1 VKIRHYAKRQTVTK
15 NPRFAQLFFGTLQ
28 NRSVSAVSSKQKS
41 KKSKMNITI
50 IGASAG
56 IGLETVKRGLNR
68 NHSITTLSRSEIQLE
83 EKNSLKMIIGDATNK
98 ADLLNSIQNADA
110 IIITLGTVK
119 NMKATTLFSDF
130 AKLIV
135 EIHREKKIGV
145 PIIFV
150 TGFGAGE
157 SKNYV
162 SWIVKMFLKYFLKD
176 VYADK
181 TKMEEIITNSD
192 LNWTV
197 VRPGR
202 LLDKELT
209 EKYRI
214 ENKLFKGINI
224 GGINRADVA
233 DFLIKQAEKQTELK
247 KYIAISEK

>member
-1 VKIRHYAKRQTVTK
+1 MK
-15 NPRFAQLFFGTLQ
+15 
-28 NRSVSAVSSKQKS
+28 
-41 KKSKMNITI
+41 ITI

-68 NHSITTLSRSEIQLE
+68 NHSITTLSRSEVGIE
-83 EKNSLKMIIGDATNK
+83 EKKSLNMILGDATNK

-110 IIITLGTVK
+110 LIITLGTGR
-119 NMKATTLFSDF
+119 NMKTTTLFSDF

-135 EIHREKKIGV
+135 EIDREKKIDV
-145 PIIFV
+145 PFIFV

-157 SKNYV
+157 SKYYV
-162 SWIVKMFLKYFLKD
+162 TWLVKMFLKYFLKD

-214 ENKLFKGINI
+214 ENTLFKGINI

-233 DFLIKQAEKQTELK
+233 DFLIKQAEKQTEIK
-247 KYIAISEK
+247 KYIALSAQ

>member
-1 VKIRHYAKRQTVTK
+1 
-15 NPRFAQLFFGTLQ
+15 
-28 NRSVSAVSSKQKS
+28 
-41 KKSKMNITI
+41 MNITI
-50 IGASAG
+50 IGASVG
-56 IGLETVKRGLNR
+56 IGLETVKRGLDR
-68 NHSITTLSRSEIQLE
+68 NHSITTLSRSGIEIE
-83 EKNSLKMIIGDATNK
+83 EKKSLKVILGDATNK
-98 ADLLNSIQNADA
+98 ADLLSSIQNADA
-110 IIITLGTVK
+110 IIVTLGTSK
-119 NMKATTLFSDF
+119 NMNATTLFSDF
-130 AKLIV
+130 AQLMV
-135 EIHREKKIGV
+135 EIHKENKIDI
-145 PIIFV
+145 PFIFV

-162 SWIVKMFLKYFLKD
+162 PWLVKMFLKYFLKD

-209 EKYRI
+209 EKYRV

-247 KYIAISEK
+247 KYVALSEK

>member
-1 VKIRHYAKRQTVTK
+1 
-15 NPRFAQLFFGTLQ
+15 
-28 NRSVSAVSSKQKS
+28 
-41 KKSKMNITI
+41 MNITI

-56 IGLETVKRGLNR
+56 IGLETIKRGLNR
-68 NHSITTLSRSEIQLE
+68 NHSITTLSRTEIELE
-83 EKNSLKMIIGDATNK
+83 DKKSFNMILGDAINK
-98 ADLLNSIQNADA
+98 ADLLKSIQNADA
-110 IIITLGTVK
+110 LIVTLGTGK
-119 NMKATTLFSDF
+119 NMNATTLFSDF
-130 AKLIV
+130 AKVIL
-135 EIHREKKIGV
+135 EIHEEKKIDI
-145 PIIFV
+145 PLIFV

-162 SWIVKMFLKYFLKD
+162 SWLVKMFLKYFLKD

-192 LNWTV
+192 LKWTV

-233 DFLIKQAEKQTELK
+233 DFLIKQAEKQTELRQ
-247 KYIAISEK
+247 YIAISEK

>member
-1 VKIRHYAKRQTVTK
+1 
-15 NPRFAQLFFGTLQ
+15 
-28 NRSVSAVSSKQKS
+28 
-41 KKSKMNITI
+41 MNITI
-50 IGASAG
+50 IGASVG

-68 NHSITTLSRSEIQLE
+68 KHSVTTLSRSEIKIE
-83 EKNSLKMIIGDATNK
+83 EKKSLEMILGNATNK
-98 ADLLNSIQNADA
+98 ADLLNSIQNAEA
-110 IIITLGTVK
+110 IIVTLGTSK
-119 NMKATTLFSDF
+119 NMKSTTLFSDF

-135 EIHREKKIGV
+135 EINRENKIDV
-145 PIIFV
+145 PFIFV

-162 SWIVKMFLKYFLKD
+162 SWLVKMFLKYLLKD

-181 TKMEEIITNSD
+181 TKMEEIITHSD

-202 LLDKELT
+202 LLDRDLT
-209 EKYRI
+209 EKYRV

-233 DFLIKQAEKQTELK
+233 DFLIKQAENQTELK
-247 KYIAISEK
+247 KYIGISEK

>member
-1 VKIRHYAKRQTVTK
+1 
-15 NPRFAQLFFGTLQ
+15 
-28 NRSVSAVSSKQKS
+28 
-41 KKSKMNITI
+41 MNLTI

-56 IGLETVKRGLNR
+56 IGLETLKRGLDR
-68 NHSITTLSRSEIQLE
+68 NHSITTLSRSEIQME
-83 EKNSLKMIIGDATNK
+83 EKKSFNMILGDATNK
-98 ADLLNSIQNADA
+98 ADLVNSFQNADA
-110 IIITLGTVK
+110 LIVTLGTGK
-119 NMKATTLFSDF
+119 NMKSTTLFSDF

-135 EIHREKKIGV
+135 EIHSDHKLHF

-157 SKNYV
+157 SENYV
-162 SWIVKMFLKYFLKD
+162 SWLVKMFLKYFLKD
-176 VYADK
+176 IYADK

-202 LLDKELT
+202 LLDKKLT

>member
-1 VKIRHYAKRQTVTK
+1 
-15 NPRFAQLFFGTLQ
+15 
-28 NRSVSAVSSKQKS
+28 
-41 KKSKMNITI
+41 MNITI

-56 IGLETVKRGLNR
+56 LGLETVKRELNR
-68 NHSITTLSRSEIQLE
+68 NHSITTLSRSKIDF
-83 EKNSLKMIIGDATNK
+83 KKSFKMIIGDATNK
-98 ADLLNSIQNADA
+98 ADLLNSIQHADA
-110 IIITLGTVK
+110 LIITLGTGK
-119 NMKATTLFSDF
+119 NMKPTTLFSDF

-135 EIHREKKIGV
+135 QIHNENKINIPV
-145 PIIFV
+145 IFV

-162 SWIVKMFLKYFLKD
+162 SWLVKMFLNFLLKN
-176 VYADK
+176 VYNDK

-192 LNWTV
+192 MNWTV

-202 LLDKELT
+202 LLDQELT

-214 ENKLFKGINI
+214 ENKLYKGINI
-224 GGINRADVA
+224 GAINRADVA

>member
-1 VKIRHYAKRQTVTK
+1 VKSG
-15 NPRFAQLFFGTLQ
+15 PFACLQ
-28 NRSVSAVSSKQKS
+28 NVNRQLNSQNQQKN
-41 KKSKMNITI
+41 KMNITI

-56 IGLETVKRGLNR
+56 IGLEAVKRGLTR
-68 NHSITTLSRSEIQLE
+68 NHSITTLSRTEIGIE
-83 EKNSLKMIIGDATNK
+83 GNKSLNRILGDATNK

-110 IIITLGTVK
+110 LIITLGTGK

-130 AKLIV
+130 AKLLV
-135 EIHREKKIGV
+135 EIHNEKKISIPV
-145 PIIFV
+145 LFV

-162 SWIVKMFLKYFLKD
+162 SWLVKMFLKYFLKD

-181 TKMEEIITNSD
+181 TKMEEIITGSD

-233 DFLIKQAEKQTELK
+233 DFLIKQAENQTELK
-247 KYIAISEK
+247 KYVGISEK

>member
-1 VKIRHYAKRQTVTK
+1 
-15 NPRFAQLFFGTLQ
+15 
-28 NRSVSAVSSKQKS
+28 
-41 KKSKMNITI
+41 MNITI

-68 NHSITTLSRSEIQLE
+68 NHSITTLSRSEIEIE
-83 EKNSLKMIIGDATNK
+83 EKKSVKMILGDATNK
-98 ADLLNSIQNADA
+98 ADLVNAIQNADA
-110 IIITLGTVK
+110 LIITLGTGK

-135 EIHREKKIGV
+135 EIHEENKIDI
-145 PIIFV
+145 PFIFV
-150 TGFGAGE
+150 TGFGTGE

-162 SWIVKMFLKYFLKD
+162 SWLVRLFLKYFLKD

-181 TKMEEIITNSD
+181 AKMEEIITNSTM
-192 LNWTV
+192 NWTV

-247 KYIAISEK
+247 KYVAIAEK

>member
-1 VKIRHYAKRQTVTK
+1 
-15 NPRFAQLFFGTLQ
+15 
-28 NRSVSAVSSKQKS
+28 
-41 KKSKMNITI
+41 MNITI

-68 NHSITTLSRSEIQLE
+68 NHSITTLSRSENNIE
-83 EKNSLKMIIGDATNK
+83 ENKLLNRILGDATNK
-98 ADLLNSIQNADA
+98 ADLLKSIQNADA
-110 IIITLGTVK
+110 IIVTLGTGK

-135 EIHREKKIGV
+135 EIHNEKKIV
-145 PIIFV
+145 APFIFI

-162 SWIVKMFLKYFLKD
+162 PWIIKMFLKYFLKD

-181 TKMEEIITNSD
+181 TKMEEIITSSD

-197 VRPGR
+197 LRPGR
-202 LLDKELT
+202 LLDKPLT

-214 ENKLFKGINI
+214 ENQLYKGINI

-233 DFLIKQAEKQTELK
+233 DFLIKQVEHQTELK
-247 KYIAISEK
+247 KYIGLSEK

>member
-1 VKIRHYAKRQTVTK
+1 
-15 NPRFAQLFFGTLQ
+15 
-28 NRSVSAVSSKQKS
+28 
-41 KKSKMNITI
+41 MNITI

-56 IGLETVKRGLNR
+56 IGFETVKRGLNR
-68 NHSITTLSRSEIQLE
+68 NHVITTLSRSEIKIE
-83 EKNSLKMIIGDATNK
+83 ENKLLNVIIGDATNK
-98 ADLLNSIQNADA
+98 ADLLNAIQNADA
-110 IIITLGTVK
+110 IIVTLGTAK

-135 EIHREKKIGV
+135 EINRENKIAI
-145 PIIFV
+145 PFIFV

-162 SWIVKMFLKYFLKD
+162 SWLVKLFLNYFLKD

-181 TKMEEIITNSD
+181 TKMEEIITNSE

-202 LLDKELT
+202 LLDEGLT

-233 DFLIKQAEKQTELK
+233 DFLIKQA
-247 KYIAISEK
+247 

>member
-1 VKIRHYAKRQTVTK
+1 
-15 NPRFAQLFFGTLQ
+15 
-28 NRSVSAVSSKQKS
+28 
-41 KKSKMNITI
+41 MNITI

-56 IGLETVKRGLNR
+56 IGLETVKRGLDR
-68 NHSITTLSRSEIQLE
+68 NHSITTLSRSGIEIE
-83 EKNSLKMIIGDATNK
+83 EKKSLKVILGDATNK
-98 ADLLNSIQNADA
+98 ADLLSSIQNADA
-110 IIITLGTVK
+110 IIVTLGTSK
-119 NMKATTLFSDF
+119 NMNATTLFSDF
-130 AKLIV
+130 AQLMV
-135 EIHREKKIGV
+135 EIHKENKIDI

-162 SWIVKMFLKYFLKD
+162 PWLVKMFLKYFLKD

-202 LLDKELT
+202 LFDKELT

-214 ENKLFKGINI
+214 ENKLFKGINV

>member
-1 VKIRHYAKRQTVTK
+1 
-15 NPRFAQLFFGTLQ
+15 
-28 NRSVSAVSSKQKS
+28 
-41 KKSKMNITI
+41 MNITI

-56 IGLETVKRGLNR
+56 LGLETVKRGLNR
-68 NHSITTLSRSEIQLE
+68 NHTVTTLSRTGIEIE
-83 EKNSLKMIIGDATNK
+83 ENRSLNVIIGDATNK
-98 ADLLNSIQNADA
+98 ADLLNSIQGADA
-110 IIITLGTVK
+110 LIVTLGTGK

-135 EIHREKKIGV
+135 EIHSENKIAV

-150 TGFGAGE
+150 TGFGTGE

-162 SWIVKMFLKYFLKD
+162 SWLVRLFLKYMLKD

-181 TKMEEIITNSD
+181 TKMEELITHSD

-202 LLDKELT
+202 LLDKPLT
-209 EKYRI
+209 EKYRT

-233 DFLIKQAEKQTELK
+233 DFLIKQAERQTELK
-247 KYIAISEK
+247 KYVGISEK

>member
-1 VKIRHYAKRQTVTK
+1 
-15 NPRFAQLFFGTLQ
+15 
-28 NRSVSAVSSKQKS
+28 
-41 KKSKMNITI
+41 MNITI

-56 IGLETVKRGLNR
+56 IGLETVKRGLIR
-68 NHSITTLSRSEIQLE
+68 NHSITTLSRSEIKLE
-83 EKNSLKMIIGDATNK
+83 ENRLLKVILGDATNK
-98 ADLLNSIQNADA
+98 ADLLKAIQNAEA
-110 IIITLGTVK
+110 LIITLGTNK
-119 NMKATTLFSDF
+119 NVKATTLFSDF
-130 AKLIV
+130 AKLIL
-135 EIHREKKIGV
+135 EIHSENKIEI
-145 PIIFV
+145 PFIFV

-162 SWIVKMFLKYFLKD
+162 SWLVKIFLNYFLKN
-176 VYADK
+176 VYSDK

-192 LNWTV
+192 MNWTV

-224 GGINRADVA
+224 GGINRTDVA

-247 KYIAISEK
+247 RYIAMSEK

>member
-1 VKIRHYAKRQTVTK
+1 
-15 NPRFAQLFFGTLQ
+15 
-28 NRSVSAVSSKQKS
+28 
-41 KKSKMNITI
+41 MNITI

-68 NHSITTLSRSEIQLE
+68 NHSITTLSRSEIE
-83 EKNSLKMIIGDATNK
+83 IAEKQSINVLLGDATNK
-98 ADLLNSIQNADA
+98 ADLLNSIQNAEA
-110 IIITLGTVK
+110 LIITLGTGK
-119 NMKATTLFSDF
+119 NMKTTTLFSDF

-135 EIHREKKIGV
+135 EINSEKKIDIPV
-145 PIIFV
+145 IFV
-150 TGFGAGE
+150 TGFGAGA

-162 SWIVKMFLKYFLKD
+162 SWLVKLFLKYLLKD

-181 TKMEEIITNSD
+181 TKMEEIITHSD

>member
-1 VKIRHYAKRQTVTK
+1 
-15 NPRFAQLFFGTLQ
+15 
-28 NRSVSAVSSKQKS
+28 
-41 KKSKMNITI
+41 MNITI

-56 IGLETVKRGLNR
+56 IGLETVKRGLDR
-68 NHSITTLSRSEIQLE
+68 NHSITTLSRSGIEIE
-83 EKNSLKMIIGDATNK
+83 EKKSLKVILGDATNK
-98 ADLLNSIQNADA
+98 ADLLGSIQIADA
-110 IIITLGTVK
+110 IIVTLGTSK
-119 NMKATTLFSDF
+119 NMNATTLFSDF
-130 AKLIV
+130 AQLMV
-135 EIHREKKIGV
+135 EIHKENKIDI
-145 PIIFV
+145 PFIFV

-162 SWIVKMFLKYFLKD
+162 PWLVKMFLKYFLKD

-181 TKMEEIITNSD
+181 TKMEEIITNSN

-202 LLDKELT
+202 LFDKELI

-214 ENKLFKGINI
+214 ENKLFKGINV

-233 DFLIKQAEKQTELK
+233 DFLIKQAEEQTELK

>member
-1 VKIRHYAKRQTVTK
+1 
-15 NPRFAQLFFGTLQ
+15 
-28 NRSVSAVSSKQKS
+28 
-41 KKSKMNITI
+41 MNIAI

-56 IGLETVKRGLNR
+56 IGLQTVIRGLNR
-68 NHSITTLSRSEIQLE
+68 NHSITSLSRSEIEIE
-83 EKNSLKMIIGDATNK
+83 EKKSLKMILGDATNK

-110 IIITLGTVK
+110 IIVTLGARK
-119 NMKATTLFSDF
+119 NMKSTTLFSDF

-135 EIHREKKIGV
+135 EIHTENKIEI
-145 PIIFV
+145 PLIFV

-162 SWIVKMFLKYFLKD
+162 PWLVKMFLKYLLKD

-192 LNWTV
+192 MNWTV

-202 LLDKELT
+202 LLDNGLT

-214 ENKLFKGINI
+214 ENTLFKGINI

-247 KYIAISEK
+247 KYIAISEI

>member
-1 VKIRHYAKRQTVTK
+1 MK
-15 NPRFAQLFFGTLQ
+15 
-28 NRSVSAVSSKQKS
+28 
-41 KKSKMNITI
+41 ITI

-68 NHSITTLSRSEIQLE
+68 NHSITTLSRSEIEIE
-83 EKNSLKMIIGDATNK
+83 EKKSLNMMLGDATIK
-98 ADLLNSIQNADA
+98 SDLLNSIQNAEA
-110 IIITLGTVK
+110 LIITLGTGK
-119 NMKATTLFSDF
+119 NMKSTTLFSDF

-135 EIHREKKIGV
+135 EINTDNKIDV

-162 SWIVKMFLKYFLKD
+162 SWIVKLFLKYFLKD

-192 LNWTV
+192 LKWTV

-202 LLDKELT
+202 LLDKGMT
-209 EKYRI
+209 EQYRI
-214 ENKLFKGINI
+214 ENKLFKGISI

-233 DFLIKQAEKQTELK
+233 DFLIKQAENQTELK
-247 KYIAISEK
+247 KFIALSER

>member
-1 VKIRHYAKRQTVTK
+1 
-15 NPRFAQLFFGTLQ
+15 
-28 NRSVSAVSSKQKS
+28 
-41 KKSKMNITI
+41 MNITI

-56 IGLETVKRGLNR
+56 IGLETVKRGLDR
-68 NHSITTLSRSEIQLE
+68 NHSITTLSRSGIEIE
-83 EKNSLKMIIGDATNK
+83 EKKSLNVILGDATNK
-98 ADLLNSIQNADA
+98 ADLLSSIQNADA
-110 IIITLGTVK
+110 IIVTLGTSK
-119 NMKATTLFSDF
+119 NMNATTLFSDF
-130 AKLIV
+130 AQLMV
-135 EIHREKKIGV
+135 EIHKENKIDI
-145 PIIFV
+145 PFIFV

-162 SWIVKMFLKYFLKD
+162 PWLVKMFLKYFLKD

-202 LLDKELT
+202 LFDKELT

-214 ENKLFKGINI
+214 ENKLFKGINV

-233 DFLIKQAEKQTELK
+233 DFLIKQAEEQTELK

>member
-1 VKIRHYAKRQTVTK
+1 
-15 NPRFAQLFFGTLQ
+15 
-28 NRSVSAVSSKQKS
+28 
-41 KKSKMNITI
+41 MNITI

-56 IGLETVKRGLNR
+56 IGLETVKRGLKR
-68 NHSITTLSRSEIQLE
+68 NHSITTLSRSEIEIE
-83 EKNSLKMIIGDATNK
+83 EKKSLKTNLGN
-98 ADLLNSIQNADA
+98 AISRTDLLNSIQNADA
-110 IIITLGTVK
+110 IIVTLGTGK

-135 EIHREKKIGV
+135 EIQGESKIDI
-145 PIIFV
+145 PFIFV

-157 SKNYV
+157 SQNYV
-162 SWIVKMFLKYFLKD
+162 SWFVKMFLKYFLKD

-209 EKYRI
+209 ENYRI
-214 ENKLFKGINI
+214 ENKLFKRINI
-224 GGINRADVA
+224 SGINRADVA
-233 DFLIKQAEKQTELK
+233 DFLIKQAENQTELR

>member
-1 VKIRHYAKRQTVTK
+1 
-15 NPRFAQLFFGTLQ
+15 
-28 NRSVSAVSSKQKS
+28 
-41 KKSKMNITI
+41 MNITI

-68 NHSITTLSRSEIQLE
+68 NQSITTLSRSEIEIE
-83 EKNSLKMIIGDATNK
+83 EKKSVKMILGDATNK
-98 ADLLNSIQNADA
+98 ADLVNAIQNADA
-110 IIITLGTVK
+110 LIITLGTGK

-135 EIHREKKIGV
+135 EIHEENKIDI
-145 PIIFV
+145 PFIFV
-150 TGFGAGE
+150 TGFGTGE

-162 SWIVKMFLKYFLKD
+162 SWLVRLFLKYFLKD

-181 TKMEEIITNSD
+181 AKMEEIITNSTM
-192 LNWTV
+192 NWTV

-247 KYIAISEK
+247 KYVAIAEK

>member
-1 VKIRHYAKRQTVTK
+1 
-15 NPRFAQLFFGTLQ
+15 
-28 NRSVSAVSSKQKS
+28 
-41 KKSKMNITI
+41 MNITI

-56 IGLETVKRGLNR
+56 IGLEAVKRGLNR
-68 NHSITTLSRSEIQLE
+68 NHSITTLSRTEFEIVGGKSFNRIL
-83 EKNSLKMIIGDATNK
+83 GDATNK
-98 ADLLNSIQNADA
+98 ADLLHSIQGTEA
-110 IIITLGTVK
+110 ILVCLGTGK
-119 NMKATTLFSDF
+119 DMKPTSLFSDF
-130 AKLIV
+130 AKLMV
-135 EIHREKKIGV
+135 EIQLENKIDV
-145 PIIFV
+145 PFIFV

-157 SKNYV
+157 SQNYV
-162 SWIVKMFLKYFLKD
+162 SWLVKMFLKYFLKD

-181 TKMEEIITNSD
+181 TEMEEIITHSD

-214 ENKLFKGINI
+214 ENKLYKGINI

-233 DFLIKQAEKQTELK
+233 DFLIKQAENQTELK

>member
-1 VKIRHYAKRQTVTK
+1 
-15 NPRFAQLFFGTLQ
+15 
-28 NRSVSAVSSKQKS
+28 
-41 KKSKMNITI
+41 MNITI
-50 IGASAG
+50 IGASGG

-68 NHSITTLSRSEIQLE
+68 KHSITTLSRSEIEIE
-83 EKNSLKMIIGDATNK
+83 EKKSLKMIHGDATNK
-98 ADLLNSIQNADA
+98 ADILNSIQNAEA
-110 IIITLGTVK
+110 IIVTLGTAK

-135 EIHREKKIGV
+135 EIHRENKIEI
-145 PIIFV
+145 PFIFV

-162 SWIVKMFLKYFLKD
+162 SWLIKLFLKYLLKD

-181 TKMEEIITNSD
+181 SKMEEIITHSD

-202 LLDKELT
+202 LLDKDLT
-209 EKYRI
+209 EKYRV

-224 GGINRADVA
+224 GEISRADVA
-233 DFLIKQAEKQTELK
+233 DFLIKQAENQTQIK
-247 KYIAISEK
+247 KYIGISEK

>member
-1 VKIRHYAKRQTVTK
+1 
-15 NPRFAQLFFGTLQ
+15 
-28 NRSVSAVSSKQKS
+28 
-41 KKSKMNITI
+41 MNITI

-56 IGLETVKRGLNR
+56 IGLETVKRGLDR
-68 NHSITTLSRSEIQLE
+68 NHSITTLSRSGIEIG
-83 EKNSLKMIIGDATNK
+83 EKKSLKVILGDATNK
-98 ADLLNSIQNADA
+98 VDLLSSIQNADA
-110 IIITLGTVK
+110 IIVTLGTSK
-119 NMKATTLFSDF
+119 NMNATTLFSDF
-130 AKLIV
+130 AQLMV
-135 EIHREKKIGV
+135 EIHKENKIDI
-145 PIIFV
+145 PFIFV

-162 SWIVKMFLKYFLKD
+162 PWLVKMFLKYFLKD

-181 TKMEEIITNSD
+181 TKMEEFITNSD

-202 LLDKELT
+202 LFDKELT

-214 ENKLFKGINI
+214 ENKLFKGINV

>member
-1 VKIRHYAKRQTVTK
+1 
-15 NPRFAQLFFGTLQ
+15 
-28 NRSVSAVSSKQKS
+28 
-41 KKSKMNITI
+41 MNITI

-56 IGLETVKRGLNR
+56 LGLETVKRGLNR

-83 EKNSLKMIIGDATNK
+83 EKNSLNMIIGDATNK
-98 ADLLNSIQNADA
+98 ADLLKSIENAEA
-110 IIITLGTVK
+110 IIVTLGARK
-119 NMKATTLFSDF
+119 QMKATTLFSDF

-135 EIHREKKIGV
+135 EINKEQKIDI
-145 PIIFV
+145 PFIFV

-162 SWIVKMFLKYFLKD
+162 SWLVKLFLKYLLKD

-197 VRPGR
+197 VRSGR

-224 GGINRADVA
+224 GGINRADLA
-233 DFLIKQAEKQTELK
+233 DFLIKQAEKQTELR
-247 KYIAISEK
+247 KYVAISGK

>member
-1 VKIRHYAKRQTVTK
+1 
-15 NPRFAQLFFGTLQ
+15 
-28 NRSVSAVSSKQKS
+28 
-41 KKSKMNITI
+41 MNITV

-56 IGLETVKRGLNR
+56 LGLETVKRGLNR
-68 NHSITTLSRSEIQLE
+68 NHSITTLSRSEIDME
-83 EKNSLKMIIGDATNK
+83 EKKSLNMIVGDATNK
-98 ADLLNSIQNADA
+98 ADLIKSIQNAEA
-110 IIITLGTVK
+110 LIITLGTSK

-135 EIHREKKIGV
+135 EINKENKIDI
-145 PIIFV
+145 PLIFV

-162 SWIVKMFLKYFLKD
+162 SWLVKMFLKYLLKD
-176 VYADK
+176 VYTDK

-214 ENKLFKGINI
+214 ENKLYKGINI
-224 GGINRADVA
+224 GGINREDVA
-233 DFLIKQAEKQTELK
+233 DFLIKQAENQTELK
-247 KYIAISEK
+247 KYVALSEK

>member
-1 VKIRHYAKRQTVTK
+1 
-15 NPRFAQLFFGTLQ
+15 
-28 NRSVSAVSSKQKS
+28 
-41 KKSKMNITI
+41 MNITI

-56 IGLETVKRGLNR
+56 VGLETVKRGLDR
-68 NHSITTLSRSEIQLE
+68 NHSITTLSRTGIEIE
-83 EKNSLKMIIGDATNK
+83 ENRSLNVIIGDATNK
-98 ADLLNSIQNADA
+98 ADVLNSIQGADA
-110 IIITLGTVK
+110 LIVTLGTGK
-119 NMKATTLFSDF
+119 NMKATNLFSDF

-135 EIHREKKIGV
+135 EIHSENKIAV

-162 SWIVKMFLKYFLKD
+162 SWLVRLFLKYMLKD

-181 TKMEEIITNSD
+181 TKMEEIITHSD

-202 LLDKELT
+202 LLDKPLT

-233 DFLIKQAEKQTELK
+233 DFLIKQAERQTELK
-247 KYIAISEK
+247 KYVGISEK